1 MWANGLAVILA
12 IAGLF
17 VASVACSNPDGA
29 APTGGSTAPA
39 PSQPLPTTQIPDG
52 VAPTWGSTAPAPS
65 QPLPT
70 TQIPDGVAPT
80 GVSTAPA
87 PSQPPPTT
95 QIPDGSTW
103 VLQMLDGSP
112 LIEGTFAWLKVD
124 GHTYS
129 GFDGCNTF
137 GGKSED
143 GTPVAS
149 ADGEFTIPPAVS
161 TLIGCEFPHGI
172 MDQADSYLELLK
184 HGERFRVVDD
194 LLWILDEGGEA
205 RLVFVRQVPLPGRP
219 VELVGTE
226 WQLAEDNGN
235 GDVKAAILVFL
246 DDQLAVGMTA
256 CRGYVASYE
265 ASGERLDFRSTSMTE
280 YTSSCSEDIRER
292 EGQFTDNL
300 SRATE
305 YSISEED
312 GIRRLRIRTSRGRT
326 VTFEPLATGVESV
339 SDVEWRLKAFV
350 SVDQDDSDQG
360 LLRVTRLVP
369 GTEVTVGFG
378 EDGVGGSGGCN
389 RYASQPE
396 SGGFLINEDGSI
408 DIDDDIGN
416 LLALC
421 PYPVGIMEQERR
433 YIELLPKFERYRI
446 YGDLLVVRT
455 EDATVLLFQA
465 E

>member
-52 VAPTWGSTAPAPS
+52 AAPTWGSTAPAPS

-80 GVSTAPA
+80 WGSTAPA

-194 LLWILDEGGEA
+194 LLEILDEGGEA

-292 EGQFTDNL
+292 EGEFTDDL
-300 SRATE
+300 SWAIE

-312 GIRRLRIRTSRGRT
+312 GIRRLRIRTSQGRT
-326 VTFEPLATGVESV
+326 VTFEPLANEVKSV
-339 SDVEWRLKAFV
+339 FNVEWHLKAFL
-350 SVDQDDSDQG
+350 STWIRRTPIMG
-360 LLRVTRLVP
+360 LLRVDQADP
-369 GTEVTVGFG
+369 GN
-378 EDGVGGSGGCN
+378 GGDHRVQQARCRGIRWLQLATLGS
-389 RYASQPE
+389 RSRVASWSTKTDP
-396 SGGFLINEDGSI
+396 S
-408 DIDDDIGN
+408 
-416 LLALC
+416 
-421 PYPVGIMEQERR
+421 
-433 YIELLPKFERYRI
+433 K
-446 YGDLLVVRT
+446 
-455 EDATVLLFQA
+455 
-465 E
+465 

>member
-194 LLWILDEGGEA
+194 LLEILDEGGEA

>member
-1 MWANGLAVILA
+1 MKGQHCPGPLASGLAVIP
-12 IAGLF
+12 IAGTLF

-29 APTGGSTAPA
+29 
-39 PSQPLPTTQIPDG
+39 
-52 VAPTWGSTAPAPS
+52 APTWGSTAPAPS

-194 LLWILDEGGEA
+194 LLEILDEGGEA

-280 YTSSCSEDIRER
+280 YTSSCSEEIRER

>member
-1 MWANGLAVILA
+1 
-12 IAGLF
+12 
-17 VASVACSNPDGA
+17 
-29 APTGGSTAPA
+29 
-39 PSQPLPTTQIPDG
+39 
-52 VAPTWGSTAPAPS
+52 
-65 QPLPT
+65 
-70 TQIPDGVAPT
+70 
-80 GVSTAPA
+80 
-87 PSQPPPTT
+87 
-95 QIPDGSTW
+95 
-103 VLQMLDGSP
+103 MLDGSP
-112 LIEGTFAWLKVD
+112 PVESTFAWFKVD

-149 ADGEFTIPPAVS
+149 VDGEFTIPPAVS

-194 LLWILDEGGEA
+194 LLEILDEGGEA

-226 WQLAEDNGN
+226 WQLVVEDNGN
-235 GDVKAAILVFL
+235 GDVKAATLVFL
-246 DDQLAVGMTA
+246 DDQLAVGTTA

-280 YTSSCSEDIRER
+280 YTSSCSEEMRER
-292 EGQFTDNL
+292 EGRFTDDL
-300 SRATE
+300 SPAVE
-305 YSISEED
+305 YFVSEEEET
-312 GIRRLRIRTSRGRT
+312 RRLRIRTSRGRT
-326 VTFEPLATGVESV
+326 LTLEPLATGVESV
-339 SDVEWRLKAFV
+339 FDVQWRLKAFV
-350 SVDQDDSDQG
+350 SVDQKDSDEG

-389 RYASQPE
+389 PYASQPE
-396 SGGFLINEDGSI
+396 SGGGFLINEDGSI
-408 DIDDDIGN
+408 DIDDDIGKT
-416 LLALC
+416 LALC

-446 YGDLLVVRT
+446 YGDLLVVHT
-455 EDATVLLFQA
+455 EDTTVLLFQA